1 MFNKLR
7 KFTAYI
13 LVLCVL
19 TGAWSA
25 PAMAAGTD
33 EEQSAPAE
41 AASEEMYDSSSSD
54 GGDDSNGEE
63 SGDSE
68 DRDYSEDDH
77 SGSNDESRDSD
88 HSADHEE
95 YRDENDGESADRHHN
110 DEGPG
115 DDGASLNDEEDRE
128 STSGDSSGAG
138 ITGDNADKGEEYGR
152 AGGWYDPEGNWHPDD
167 DGDNPDAGNTSDD
180 YAGENEPG
188 QDGSGQSEGQD
199 QTGSGQGGTGQGHG
213 QGQDGAGTNPQDHPA
228 DPAAPQDPTEHP
240 IGKRDQT
247 VTGKPS
253 YAKHMGDDYFR
264 LDVASDGDGPLVFWS
279 SDESVIDMSHTGRA
293 YIKGTGTAVIGIQA
307 EETEHCKKSNIL
319 RVTITV
325 RKREQNV
332 NVPVY
337 YTKSV
342 ETDPFKIE
350 LTKDGNGPV
359 IYESSNRNVA
369 TVSKTGK
376 VTIKSVGSAKI
387 TVYAAETATCME
399 SAAKTIHVNVGPRK
413 TELSGNINVE
423 NNKATV
429 EWQQQNGVSGYLIQY
444 STQRDFSDGKVVRAA
459 PTSRSAEISGL
470 TEDAYYVRIRS
481 YKTQGGKNL
490 YSEWSA
496 AEAFGGKIATPAA
509 GGILGRYSYGGIDGT
524 GRNGGNTGDAMI
536 GRNTGDASI
545 GRNAGGATVSRNAG
559 GATVGRNAGGATV
572 GRNTGGAG
580 IGGNIE
586 NAGKAGRIGA
596 AVNGEEIGAAG
607 TVAGTTGSDAGSAA
621 GVAGTIAGTGEG
633 RGSAP
638 VFSTILTNPYWAV
651 GKALSMRVT
660 NRGSTVMRVYSAGAW
675 LSNGIGGLFDRNLYI
690 AAADDSELPYVDIR
704 PGDTAEL
711 RFRSADN
718 RMLRYSRRTELY
730 YAFSYDGVKY
740 AAVSGEDN
748 STEYVVAATGA
759 TGRPGLAVEA
769 PEP

>member
-1 MFNKLR
+1 MFNKFHKLI
-7 KFTAYI
+7 AYT
-13 LVLCVL
+13 LVISMLA
-19 TGAWSA
+19 GANAAPVVAASA
-25 PAMAAGTD
+25 D
-33 EEQSAPAE
+33 DEQSAHAE
-41 AASEEMYDSSSSD
+41 VLQE
-54 GGDDSNGEE
+54 
-63 SGDSE
+63 
-68 DRDYSEDDH
+68 
-77 SGSNDESRDSD
+77 ESRDSSD
-88 HSADHEE
+88 SGGGPDDIGLDDSDSGGGSDDSTDSG
-95 YRDENDGESADRHHN
+95 RQDESQDDS
-110 DEGPG
+110 
-115 DDGASLNDEEDRE
+115 DDGGKSDDPDDGGHSESSVDDDSHLNDEEDRWDI
-128 STSGDSSGAG
+128 SGDSSDAGNTGGNAGA
-138 ITGDNADKGEEYGR
+138 DEEHEGSSS
-152 AGGWYDPEGNWHPDD
+152 WYDDEGNWHTEEGSDNSSAGSADD
-167 DGDNPDAGNTSDD
+167 HADAGSTGGE

-188 QDGSGQSEGQD
+188 QGEGGRDANGQGQG
-199 QTGSGQGGTGQGHG
+199 GSGQGQG
-213 QGQDGAGTNPQDHPA
+213 QGQDGAGTHPQDHPA
-228 DPAAPQDPTEHP
+228 DPAASQDPAEHP
-240 IGKRDQT
+240 IEKKAQT

-413 TELSGNINVE
+413 TELSSSINVE

-429 EWQQQNGVSGYLIQY
+429 EWQQQNNVSGYLIQY
-444 STQRDFSDGKVVRAA
+444 STKRDFSNGKVVRAA
-459 PTSRSAEISGL
+459 PTSKSAEIRGL
-470 TEDAYYVRIRS
+470 TDDAYYVRIRS

-509 GGILGRYSYGGIDGT
+509 GGIPGRNSLGSRAGSVTETAAEAAPGTAAIVRNSGRAGISPGTSRIGT
-524 GRNGGNTGDAMI
+524 GGG
-536 GRNTGDASI
+536 
-545 GRNAGGATVSRNAG
+545 
-559 GATVGRNAGGATV
+559 
-572 GRNTGGAG
+572 
-580 IGGNIE
+580 
-586 NAGKAGRIGA
+586 
-596 AVNGEEIGAAG
+596 IGAAG
-607 TVAGTTGSDAGSAA
+607 TSDGENGVRIGATGTDEIIGAAGTDEG
-621 GVAGTIAGTGEG
+621 IGEG
-633 RGSAP
+633 QGSSP
-638 VFSTILTNPYWAV
+638 MFSTIVTNPYWIV
-651 GKALSMRVT
+651 GNALSMRVT
-660 NRGSTVMRVYSAGAW
+660 NRGSSVMRVYSEGAW
-675 LSNGIGGLFDRNLYI
+675 LSNGIGGLFDRDLYI
-690 AAADDSELPYVDIR
+690 AAADDSGLPYVDIR
-704 PGDTAEL
+704 PGEVMEL
-711 RFRSADN
+711 RFRSTDN
-718 RMLRYSRRTELY
+718 RMLRYSRRTELC

-740 AAVSGEDN
+740 TAVSGEDN
-748 STEYVVAATGA
+748 STEYAEVD
-759 TGRPGLAVEA
+759 PGVGLGGLILPARE
-769 PEP
+769 

>member
-54 GGDDSNGEE
+54 GRADSSGEE

-167 DGDNPDAGNTSDD
+167 DGDNPYAGSTSDD

-188 QDGSGQSEGQD
+188 QDGSGQGEGQDQTGSGQSEGQD
-199 QTGSGQGGTGQGHG
+199 QTGSGQGGTGQGQG

-228 DPAAPQDPTEHP
+228 DPAAPQDPSEHP

-444 STQRDFSDGKVVRAA
+444 SNQRDFSDGKVVRAA

-470 TEDAYYVRIRS
+470 TDDAYYVRIRS

-509 GGILGRYSYGGIDGT
+509 GGILGRNSLGSRAGSVTETAAEAAPGTAVIVRNSGRAGISPGTSRIGT
-524 GRNGGNTGDAMI
+524 G
-536 GRNTGDASI
+536 
-545 GRNAGGATVSRNAG
+545 
-559 GATVGRNAGGATV
+559 
-572 GRNTGGAG
+572 
-580 IGGNIE
+580 
-586 NAGKAGRIGA
+586 GRI
-596 AVNGEEIGAAG
+596 VAAG
-607 TVAGTTGSDAGSAA
+607 TDEG
-621 GVAGTIAGTGEG
+621 IGEG
-633 RGSAP
+633 QGSSP
-638 VFSTILTNPYWAV
+638 MFSTILTNPYQIA
-651 GKALSMRVT
+651 GNALSMRVT
-660 NRGSTVMRVYSAGAW
+660 NRGSSVMRVYSEGAW
-675 LSNGIGGLFDRNLYI
+675 LSNGIGGLFDRDLYI
-690 AAADDSELPYVDIR
+690 AAADDSELPYVDIQ
-704 PGDTAEL
+704 PGEVVEL

-718 RMLRYSRRTELY
+718 RMLRYSRRTELC

-740 AAVSGEDN
+740 TAVSGEDN
-748 STEYVVAATGA
+748 STEYAEVDPGAA
-759 TGRPGLAVEA
+759 PGGLILPARE
-769 PEP
+769 

>member
-1 MFNKLR
+1 
-7 KFTAYI
+7 
-13 LVLCVL
+13 
-19 TGAWSA
+19 
-25 PAMAAGTD
+25 
-33 EEQSAPAE
+33 
-41 AASEEMYDSSSSD
+41 
-54 GGDDSNGEE
+54 
-63 SGDSE
+63 
-68 DRDYSEDDH
+68 
-77 SGSNDESRDSD
+77 
-88 HSADHEE
+88 
-95 YRDENDGESADRHHN
+95 
-110 DEGPG
+110 
-115 DDGASLNDEEDRE
+115 
-128 STSGDSSGAG
+128 
-138 ITGDNADKGEEYGR
+138 
-152 AGGWYDPEGNWHPDD
+152 
-167 DGDNPDAGNTSDD
+167 
-180 YAGENEPG
+180 
-188 QDGSGQSEGQD
+188 
-199 QTGSGQGGTGQGHG
+199 
-213 QGQDGAGTNPQDHPA
+213 
-228 DPAAPQDPTEHP
+228 
-240 IGKRDQT
+240 
-247 VTGKPS
+247 
-253 YAKHMGDDYFR
+253 MGDDYFR

-444 STQRDFSDGKVVRAA
+444 SNQRDFSDGKVVRAA

-470 TEDAYYVRIRS
+470 TDDAYYVRIRS

-509 GGILGRYSYGGIDGT
+509 GGILGRNSLGSRAGSVTETAAEAAPGTAVIVRNSGRAGISPGTSRIGT
-524 GRNGGNTGDAMI
+524 G
-536 GRNTGDASI
+536 
-545 GRNAGGATVSRNAG
+545 
-559 GATVGRNAGGATV
+559 
-572 GRNTGGAG
+572 
-580 IGGNIE
+580 
-586 NAGKAGRIGA
+586 GRI
-596 AVNGEEIGAAG
+596 VAAG
-607 TVAGTTGSDAGSAA
+607 TDEG
-621 GVAGTIAGTGEG
+621 IGEG
-633 RGSAP
+633 QGSSP
-638 VFSTILTNPYWAV
+638 MFSTILTNPYQIA
-651 GKALSMRVT
+651 GNALSMRVT
-660 NRGSTVMRVYSAGAW
+660 NRGSSVMRVYSEGAW
-675 LSNGIGGLFDRNLYI
+675 LSNGIGGLFDRDLYI
-690 AAADDSELPYVDIR
+690 AAADDSELPYVDIQ
-704 PGDTAEL
+704 PGEVVEL

-718 RMLRYSRRTELY
+718 RMLRYSRRTELC

-740 AAVSGEDN
+740 TAVSGEDN
-748 STEYVVAATGA
+748 STEYAEVDPGAA
-759 TGRPGLAVEA
+759 PGGLILPARE
-769 PEP
+769 